1 MGWIMSWIYNKIIW
15 LPLFINSILFAQ
27 TYEISGRIVDSVTGF
42 PLSFANVRIANSA
55 SGTAAT
61 ITGEYSLKMTKG
73 SYKLIASFIGY
84 DSDTIEVNLNNN
96 LQLNFALTPA
106 TIELDEVTVT
116 PGVNPAIAI
125 IKNAIDR
132 KHWRNKKLNS
142 YIFDAY
148 TKGKILTTQDLTT
161 GSNRVGVGIGTA
173 DSAELKITGIIENQ
187 SKGYFLRPNYY
198 KEEIIARKQSANVP
212 STINILTGGRIIQNF
227 YSDDI
232 QFFGGELTGPIADNA
247 LDYYYYYIED
257 TLAIDNKKVFQIYFS
272 TIDDRDPGFY
282 GRIFILN
289 KTFDLLKIDINL
301 NAAANPGGIFT
312 KVNIFQQF
320 VPYND
325 NIYMPIDYRLFVEG
339 NYLGLLKFGFE
350 VNSILYDYEINSDLT
365 DEDFGMML
373 LKVKPDA
380 DDKDSTYWQNVQTIP
395 TTELEREAYQRI
407 DSLES
412 IETSFWER
420 FSPLAGRLNIDDNF
434 YFSGPIN
441 MYHFNRVEGHSVD
454 FQIGARNL
462 LNERFNTY
470 LDLSYGFSDEK
481 VKKEIGFEY
490 LLGNYR
496 TTSVKL
502 NVFDKTKVLFEESD
516 KYNSFSSTLT
526 SLLGKYDFRD
536 YYSSAGF
543 EFDIE
548 GEVFPILELS
558 LGFINRTDKSLN
570 NNSDYSFFYKEKSY
584 AKNLQAY
591 DTKINALKFGF
602 NLDFRRFIEDGK
614 FRRRVLSGQKSHVNF
629 SGKSLISNSSLLKSQ
644 MDFQIY
650 SLAVNSRVRSFSNTF
665 FDLDIEG
672 TFSNDAV
679 PFQMMTALPGNLESV
694 GKNNSFRTLTIGEV
708 FGDITAAAYFK
719 YNFGTELWR
728 LFNIS
733 FLQDWQ
739 INLTGYLSG
748 AYVNV
753 SNESRSI
760 LPHNFKTFKNPFW
773 EGGFGI
779 SHPLIP
785 LQLEFTWKLNHR
797 DGNNFM
803 IGINTFLL

>member
-1 MGWIMSWIYNKIIW
+1 MSWIYNKII
-15 LPLFINSILFAQ
+15 LLLLFINSILFAQ
-27 TYEISGRIVDSVTGF
+27 NYEIRGRIVDAVTGA
-42 PLSFANVRIANSA
+42 PLSFANVRVTNST
-55 SGTAAT
+55 SGTAAA
-61 ITGEYSLKMTKG
+61 ITGEYSLKLTRG
-73 SYKLIASFIGY
+73 NYKLIASFIGY
-84 DSDTIEVNLNNN
+84 DSDTIAVNLNNN

-106 TIELDEVTVT
+106 TIELNEVTVT
-116 PGVNPAIAI
+116 PGVNPAVEI

-132 KHWRNKKLNS
+132 KHNRNKKLNS
-142 YIFDAY
+142 YIFEAY
-148 TKGKILTTQDLTT
+148 TKGKILTTQDITT
-161 GSNRVGVGIGTA
+161 GSNSVGVGIGTA

-187 SKGYFLRPNYY
+187 SKGYFLRPDYY
-198 KEEIIARKQSANVP
+198 KEEIIARKQSANFP

-232 QFFGGELTGPIADNA
+232 QFFGGELTGPIADYA

-257 TLAIDNKKVFQIYFS
+257 TLAIDNRKVFQIYFS

-282 GRIFILN
+282 GRIFILDQ
-289 KTFDLLKIDINL
+289 TFDLLKVDVDL

-320 VPYND
+320 VPYNN

-350 VNSILYDYEINSDLT
+350 VNSILYDYEINSNLT
-365 DEDFGMML
+365 EEDFGMML

-380 DDKDSTYWQNVQTIP
+380 DEKDSTYWQNVQTIP
-395 TTELEREAYQRI
+395 PTELELEAYQRI

-420 FSPLAGRLNIDDNF
+420 FSPLAGRLNLDNNF

-441 MYHFNRVEGHSVD
+441 MYHFNRVEGHSID
-454 FQIGARNL
+454 LELGANNL
-462 LNERFNTY
+462 LDERFNAN
-470 LDLSYGFSDEK
+470 LDFSYGFSDKK

-490 LLGNYR
+490 LLGDYR

-526 SLLGKYDFRD
+526 SLLGKYDFRN

-543 EFDIE
+543 EFNIE
-548 GEVFPILELS
+548 KEVFPILKLS
-558 LGFINRTDKSLN
+558 AGFINRTDKSLN
-570 NNSDYSFFYKEKSY
+570 NNSNYSFFYKDKSY
-584 AKNLQAY
+584 SNNLQIY
-591 DTKINALKFGF
+591 KTKINAFKIGF
-602 NLDFRRFIEDGK
+602 DFDFRQYIEDGK
-614 FRRRVLSGQKSHVNF
+614 YRRRVSSGQKSPIRF
-629 SGKSLISNSSLLKSQ
+629 SGESLISNSSFLKSQ
-644 MDFQIY
+644 MDFQVHT
-650 SLAVNSRVRSFSNTF
+650 LAINSRVRSFSNTF

-672 TFSNDAV
+672 TLSNNAV
-679 PFQMMTALPGNLESV
+679 PFQMMKALPGNLESL
-694 GKNNSFRTLTIGEV
+694 GKNNSFRTLSIGEV
-708 FGDITAAAYFK
+708 FGDKIATVFFD
-719 YNFGTELWR
+719 YNFGTDLWR
-728 LFNIS
+728 MLNIY

-739 INLTGYLSG
+739 INLTGYING
-748 AYVNV
+748 AYVDV
-753 SNESRSI
+753 SNNSRSI
-760 LPHNFKTFKNPFW
+760 LSHDFRTFKNPFW

-797 DGNNFM
+797 NGNNFV